1 LRPEARRRP
10 RSSSGSGGENQPHQT
25 AGART
30 EKASQ
35 GLQKLAMESPLG
47 SPLKSLGP
55 KRGSNLS
62 KVS

>member
-1 LRPEARRRP
+1 
-10 RSSSGSGGENQPHQT
+10 
-25 AGART
+25 
-30 EKASQ
+30 
-35 GLQKLAMESPLG
+35 LQKLAMESPLG